1 MWIVAVALGA
11 LSLVTRLLSPSEAWG
26 VTREVGPVLI
36 FLVGITVVAELADKA
51 HVFDVAAV
59 KAARTARGSGWRLYA
74 LVIVLGTAT
83 TVVLSLD
90 TTAVLLTPV
99 LIALAQ
105 RCRLA
110 PLPLA
115 MTAVWLANIA
125 SLLLPVSNL
134 TNLLALHSLGLQPLG
149 FAGHM
154 WAPQL
159 AALTVGVAILA
170 IRYRRDLRTGY
181 AVPEQTVPDDKLL
194 FRVSAAV
201 CVVMAPLFAVGL
213 PVSVVA
219 AVAAVVLLGFFVVR
233 RKDAVSFSLVPWRL
247 VLLVEGLF
255 LAVTALGNHGLDRL
269 LGTLAGHGHGYVDVL
284 RTAGVGAAGS
294 NLVNNLPAYLA
305 LGRVTAG
312 DVPHTLAALIGT
324 NVGPLITVWA
334 SLATLL
340 WRERCKARDVEIKTR
355 EFVTLGVIGAPLML
369 LAATA
374 ALYATT

>member
-1 MWIVAVALGA
+1 MWIAAVVLGA
-11 LSLVTRLLSPSEAWG
+11 LTLVTRALSPAEAWG

-59 KAARTARGSGWRLYA
+59 KAARTARGRGWLLYA
-74 LVIVLGTAT
+74 LVVALGTAVT
-83 TVVLSLD
+83 IVLSLD

-105 RCRLA
+105 RCKLPA
-110 PLPLA
+110 LPLA

-134 TNLLALHSLGLQPLG
+134 TNLLALHALGLQPAQ
-149 FAGHM
+149 FAARM

-159 AALTVGVAILA
+159 AALTVGVAVLA
-170 IRYRRDLRTGY
+170 IRYRRDLGTAY
-181 AVPEQTVPDDKLL
+181 DIPDQTPPDDTLL
-194 FRVSAAV
+194 FRISAAV
-201 CVVMAPLFAVGL
+201 CIVMAPLFAVGL
-213 PVSVVA
+213 PVSAVA
-219 AVAAVVLLGFFVVR
+219 VAAAVVLLAFFLVR
-233 RKDAVSFSLVPWRL
+233 RRDAVTFSLIPWRL

-255 LAVTALGNHGLDRL
+255 LVVTALGNHGLDRVV
-269 LGTLAGHGHGYVDVL
+269 GSLAGHGSGFLDL
-284 RTAGVGAAGS
+284 ARTAGVGAAGS

-305 LGRVTAG
+305 LDHVTAHN
-312 DVPHTLAALIGT
+312 VPQTLASLVGT

-340 WRERCKARDVEIKTR
+340 WRERCKARGVEIRTR
-355 EFVTLGVIGAPLML
+355 EFVTLGLVGVPLML

-374 ALYATT
+374 ALAATT

>member
-11 LSLVTRLLSPSEAWG
+11 LSLATRLLSPADAWA
-26 VTREVGPVLI
+26 VTRQVGPVLV

-59 KAARTARGSGWRLYA
+59 KAARTASGHGWRLYA
-74 LVIVLGTAT
+74 LVVVLGTAT

-105 RCRLA
+105 RCHLR

-134 TNLLALHSLGLQPLG
+134 TNLIALHALGLHPLR
-149 FAGHM
+149 FASHM

-159 AALTVGVAILA
+159 AALTVGVGILA
-170 IRYRRDLRTGY
+170 LRYRRDLGSRY
-181 AVPEQTVPDDKLL
+181 DVPERTVPEDKLL

-201 CVVMAPLFAVGL
+201 CVVMAPLFAAGL
-213 PVSVVA
+213 PVA
-219 AVAAVVLLGFFVVR
+219 AVATVAAIVLLGFFIVR
-233 RKDAVSFSLVPWRL
+233 RRDVLSFSLVPWRL

-255 LAVTALGNHGLDRL
+255 LVVTALGNHGLDRL
-269 LGTLAGHGHGYVDVL
+269 LGNLAGNGHGYLGVL

-305 LGRVTAG
+305 LDRVTAG
-312 DVPHTLAALIGT
+312 DVPRTLAALVGT

-340 WRERCKARDVEIKTR
+340 WRERCKARGVEIRTR
-355 EFVTLGVIGAPLML
+355 EFETLGVIGVPLML
-369 LAATA
+369 VAATA
-374 ALYATT
+374 ALYATS